1 MPRPCPFC
9 AIAAED
15 GEAHV
20 VYEDA
25 GVIAFLDRSPLA
37 VGHVLLIPRAHVA
50 TVWDADN
57 ATLAALALGTR
68 TLAVAVKSAM
78 GADGVFVA
86 QNNIVSQSVPHLHV
100 HIVPRRFKDGL
111 FAHAMVWRRVKYAA
125 GQMEEVAGEVRSNV
139 LSPWE
144 RSGPV
149 LP

>member
-25 GVIAFLDRSPLA
+25 GAIAFLDRSPLA
-37 VGHVLLIPRAHVA
+37 IGHVLLIPRVHIA
-50 TVWDADN
+50 TVWEADD
-57 ATLAALALGTR
+57 ATLAALALATR
-68 TLAVAVKSAM
+68 TLAVAVKAAM

-125 GQMEEVAGEVRSNV
+125 GQMEETAGAIREHL
-139 LSPWE
+139 LSHGE
-144 RSGPV
+144 RKGPT
-149 LP
+149 P